1 MTLPLDFR
9 PEAVEEID
17 ATFQWYE
24 EQRAGL
30 GEEFFSAF
38 LQQLNRI
45 QENPEG
51 WAVLYRKVRAC
62 PMRRFPYVIYYRLLS
77 DRINIIAVQH
87 GHRHPRAWRRRT

>member
-1 MTLPLDFR
+1 MTPPIDFR

-24 EQRAGL
+24 ERRPGL
-30 GEEFFSAF
+30 GMEFFSVF
-38 LQQLNRI
+38 LEQLDRI

-62 PMRRFPYVIYYRLLS
+62 PMRRFPYVIYYRVLP
-77 DRINIIAVQH
+77 DEINVIAVQH
-87 GHRHPRAWRRRT
+87 GHRNPRARRRRA